1 MLAAACPSCLIKP
14 GGLCQ
19 RLDVK
24 IERREAREGL
34 SPSCALTCAL
44 PAVRL
49 LLEELE
55 LDDSGRV
62 EDDVTDLVEAD
73 PRPVGEGEEP
83 GAVPAGGR
91 VPRANRARRR
101 N

>member
-34 SPSCALTCAL
+34 TPSCALTCAL

-62 EDDVTDLVEAD
+62 EDDVTDLAVEHAAVFRQK
-73 PRPVGEGEEP
+73 PRSIWV
-83 GAVPAGGR
+83 ALMAS
-91 VPRANRARRR
+91 RRSAASPK
-101 N
+101 